1 MCEAVVLMLGHAHC
15 ALRTN
20 PDTLASGTVRD
31 GIYSSYFL
39 VSTIIVGRSLIGS
52 HTELGLVGWCCLEFF

>member
-15 ALRTN
+15 ALHTN

-39 VSTIIVGRSLIGS
+39 AGVL
-52 HTELGLVGWCCLEFF
+52 L